1 MHACIAGPASV
12 TRTSRG
18 LGGCGLANEAQ
29 HWPFAERNQTTSD
42 DPLHLPGEDF
52 GPWPLSLKQEATAAA
67 AAATAEGGSRLGA
80 SSMNVANSRWTGSSS
95 DGGGSSGG
103 DSGRGSDGGGRGG
116 SSSGRKGSFDTS
128 SNSYGLGIHVPSFV
142 GVVFGSTYIV
152 AVACAS
158 IAVTCISKRPV
169 AAPTHALVALVLH
182 SSAAA
187 AYGVFLW
194 RWVTAGNELDYF
206 TNPRAGGGWCPS
218 EEGVSLLEECC
229 KKQLGDAYDG
239 RHGIAITHSFG
250 SALYIALGKL
260 RRQRSGIEY
269 KGLDSLMVVT
279 ALYADVH
286 AHVMLARLLAGGF
299 RRRLFPSVSVGAA
312 GN

>member
-1 MHACIAGPASV
+1 MGSTMSVMQCLPYWRLINDVLVAACIAGPASV

-42 DPLHLPGEDF
+42 DPLHLRGEDF
-52 GPWPLSLKQEATAAA
+52 GPWPLSLKQEAAAAA
-67 AAATAEGGSRLGA
+67 AAATSEDGSRLGA
-80 SSMNVANSRWTGSSS
+80 SSMIVANSRWTGSSS
-95 DGGGSSGG
+95 DGGGGG
-103 DSGRGSDGGGRGG
+103 GRGSDGGGRGG
-116 SSSGRKGSFDTS
+116 SSSGHNGRFGTS
-128 SNSYGLGIHVPSFV
+128 SNSSGLGFHVPSFV
-142 GVVFGSTYIV
+142 GVIFGSTYIV
-152 AVACAS
+152 ASVCAS
-158 IAVTCISKRPV
+158 IAVTCISKRPF
-169 AAPTHALVALVLH
+169 AAPTHAFVALVLH

-229 KKQLGDAYDG
+229 KKQLGDAYDA

-250 SALYIALGKL
+250 NALYIAFGKS
-260 RRQRSGIEY
+260 RRQSQ
-269 KGLDSLMVVT
+269 S
-279 ALYADVH
+279 
-286 AHVMLARLLAGGF
+286 
-299 RRRLFPSVSVGAA
+299 
-312 GN
+312 